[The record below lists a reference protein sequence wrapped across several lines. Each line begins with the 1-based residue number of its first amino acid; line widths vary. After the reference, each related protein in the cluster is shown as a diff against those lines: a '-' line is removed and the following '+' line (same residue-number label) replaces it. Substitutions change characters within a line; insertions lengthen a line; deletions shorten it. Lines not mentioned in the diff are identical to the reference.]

1 MTTAFAPVGPAAE
14 IAPISLDD
22 LNALAAFTTRVDRK
36 YVLDAECAAQFVGRL
51 PAGTRVLE
59 ISGRRSFGYRSVYFD
74 DDRLS
79 SFHDTAT
86 RRRRRCKVRTRE
98 YLDSGERY
106 VEVKTRR
113 GRVTCKERIARQG
126 LDAEASGFVAERL
139 AEAGLTTD
147 VRELHPVLATT
158 YRRTTYVLP
167 GGAARLTVDTDLV
180 WALPAGDRVTAGRA
194 VIVETKGAARPSAAD
209 RTLWALGRR
218 PVAVS
223 KFATGLAA
231 LKPDL
236 PHHRWHRLLTSSLF
250 AH

>member
-1 MTTAFAPVGPAAE
+1 M
-14 IAPISLDD
+14 
-22 LNALAAFTTRVDRK
+22 
-36 YVLDAECAAQFVGRL
+36 
-51 PAGTRVLE
+51 
-59 ISGRRSFGYRSVYFD
+59 
-74 DDRLS
+74 
-79 SFHDTAT
+79 
-86 RRRRRCKVRTRE
+86 RTRE

-147 VRELHPVLATT
+147 VRELHPVLTTT

-180 WALPAGDRVTAGRA
+180 WALPARDRVTAGRA